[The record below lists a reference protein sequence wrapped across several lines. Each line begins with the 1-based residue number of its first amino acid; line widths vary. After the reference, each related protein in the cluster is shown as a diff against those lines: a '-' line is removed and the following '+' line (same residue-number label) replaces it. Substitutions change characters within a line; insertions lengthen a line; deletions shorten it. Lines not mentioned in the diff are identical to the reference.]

1 MKSYKKKYTSTKVS
15 GKTYPA
21 SKKKYTAKKKNK
33 GEG

>member
-1 MKSYKKKYTSTKVS
+1 MRSTKKKYTNAKVS

-21 SKKKYTAKKKNK
+21 SKKKYTTKKSK